1 MQEDLAALGPSTA
14 SREEVD
20 RTPSE
25 VVVHL
30 LSAVIKAMP
39 EDNEAETLAE
49 LRETLQRSFAQRALT
64 VDATHDLLSEAAQTL
79 EEADFE
85 DLAALAVKL
94 GGQMPKR
101 GQKVAPTRA
110 HDNLYGR
117 TYDSALVD
125 TLVQDP
131 PEGTLK
137 ALGSAGSALA
147 DCLDG
152 NKGTKKWAGEWVKN
166 LLKEGDPRFWN
177 GGVPALTQIKNCE
190 DKEEAFNILKDFLST
205 EPEDGLAAVAFPWLL
220 VKLSLKSQQF
230 GVCPWMVPAN
240 KNYMSVTTKQA
251 GRENELIPQD
261 KAKGKVL
268 TEGGGITLAH
278 QPNAVREEEFMLP
291 SQRPTTVNRPRI
303 RRPDDDPQGPSTTTP
318 AIETALEHEAVY
330 GSGVSG
336 STNIMLHLLEWMN
349 KEGGAVDPKDFLV
362 GTMMFLVYDG
372 GHSIHEVMWTANQ
385 LDETLNLD
393 LDLGDSEDPNAFV
406 GDTDRLVEILGEDTR
421 QKVAAAQQAAL
432 DKVVST
438 FNEHSHFA
446 ESEAEVLQGEEEVLQ
461 GQV

>member
-1 MQEDLAALGPSTA
+1 
-14 SREEVD
+14 
-20 RTPSE
+20 
-25 VVVHL
+25 
-30 LSAVIKAMP
+30 
-39 EDNEAETLAE
+39 
-49 LRETLQRSFAQRALT
+49 
-64 VDATHDLLSEAAQTL
+64 
-79 EEADFE
+79 
-85 DLAALAVKL
+85 
-94 GGQMPKR
+94 
-101 GQKVAPTRA
+101 
-110 HDNLYGR
+110 
-117 TYDSALVD
+117 
-125 TLVQDP
+125 
-131 PEGTLK
+131 
-137 ALGSAGSALA
+137 
-147 DCLDG
+147 
-152 NKGTKKWAGEWVKN
+152 
-166 LLKEGDPRFWN
+166 
-177 GGVPALTQIKNCE
+177 VPALTQIKNCE